1 MPISQG
7 PAQGS
12 VREVLE
18 AHGDDATGY
27 YQALR
32 ALGGERRLFFDPDMQ
47 AWVVTGHALCSR
59 LLASP
64 ALSKSRLRLDTPAV
78 RERLGDLAL
87 GAQGIVERQMSF
99 DESEAAVRSHH
110 RWQRILMV
118 DGRSAF
124 RRALADMAAATFAT
138 FDASAP
144 DFYRMALRPYVSRAV
159 AARLALREAERAA
172 LYPLIY
178 GYADFL
184 DGKAATGSAA
194 GAAASLALLGDYVD
208 AHFDRLR
215 SCDDQP
221 IDDRP
226 RWIADYALT
235 LVAGHES
242 TAFALG
248 TALQRLEDPAA
259 RPGRP
264 SDLRAHL
271 LEALRF
277 DSPIQLIGR
286 VARDDVYLG
295 DGGRI
300 RAGQRV
306 FLHVGAANRD
316 PDRFAAP
323 DRFDPRRR
331 GGGLLA
337 FGLGASR
344 CVGMNL
350 ALVEAEVFL
359 ATALRFLGDRRLC
372 VHASGFEHGL
382 AGRSFGRLVL
392 SL

>member
-7 PAQGS
+7 PTQGS

-27 YQALR
+27 YKALL
-32 ALGGERRLFFDPDMQ
+32 ALGGERGLFFDPDMQ
-47 AWVVTGHALCSR
+47 AWVATGHALCSR

-78 RERLGDLAL
+78 RARLGDLAL
-87 GAQGIVERQMSF
+87 SAQKIVERQMSF
-99 DESEAAVRSHH
+99 DESEAAVRSHD
-110 RWQRILMV
+110 RWQRILTI
-118 DGRSAF
+118 DGRSAY

-159 AARLALREAERAA
+159 ASRLSLREGERAA

-194 GAAASLALLGDYVD
+194 GAAASLALLGDYVS
-208 AHFDRLR
+208 AHLDRL
-215 SCDDQP
+215 SGCDGQP
-221 IDDRP
+221 IDDRE

-248 TALQRLEDPAA
+248 TALQMLEDPAA
-259 RPGRP
+259 RPGRA

-286 VARDDVYLG
+286 VARDDVDLG
-295 DGGRI
+295 SVGRI
-300 RAGQRV
+300 RAGERV

-316 PDRFAAP
+316 PARFAVP

-331 GGGLLA
+331 SGGLLA

-359 ATALRFLGDRRLC
+359 AAALRFLGDRPLC

-382 AGRSFGRLVL
+382 AGRSFGGLAL

>member
-1 MPISQG
+1 MTISFG

-12 VREVLE
+12 VNDVLE
-18 AHGDDATGY
+18 AHGDDVNAY

-32 ALGGERRLFFDPDMQ
+32 RLGGEQGLFYDPDMQ

-87 GAQGIVERQMSF
+87 SAQEIVGRQMSF
-99 DESEAAVRSHH
+99 DESEAAVRSHD
-110 RWQRILMV
+110 RWQRILTI
-118 DGRSAF
+118 DGRSAY
-124 RRALADMAAATFAT
+124 RRALAEMAAATFST
-138 FDASAP
+138 FDVSAP
-144 DFYRMALRPYVSRAV
+144 DFYRLALRPYVSRAV
-159 AARLALREAERAA
+159 AARLALGEAERAA

-194 GAAASLALLGDYVD
+194 GAAASLALLGGYVS

-215 SCDDQP
+215 GCDDQP
-221 IDDRP
+221 IDDRE

-248 TALQRLEDPAA
+248 TALQMLEDPVA
-259 RPGRP
+259 RPGKA
-264 SDLRAHL
+264 SELRAHL
-271 LEALRF
+271 LEALRY

-286 VARDDVYLG
+286 VARDELDLG
-295 DGGRI
+295 AVGRI
-300 RAGQRV
+300 RAGERV

-331 GGGLLA
+331 GGGLLS

-350 ALVEAEVFL
+350 ALVEAEIFL
-359 ATALRFLGDRRLC
+359 GTALRFFGDRRLF

-382 AGRSFGRLVL
+382 AGRSFGGLAL
-392 SL
+392 TL

>member
-1 MPISQG
+1 MPISLG
-7 PAQGS
+7 PTQGS

-18 AHGDDATGY
+18 AHGDDASGY

-47 AWVVTGHALCSR
+47 AWVVTGHALCAR
-59 LLASP
+59 LLASS

-87 GAQGIVERQMSF
+87 SAQEIVGRQMSF
-99 DESEAAVRSHH
+99 DESESAGRSHH
-110 RWQRILMV
+110 RWQRILTI

-138 FDASAP
+138 FDAAAP

-159 AARLALREAERAA
+159 AARLSLREAERAA

-184 DGKAATGSAA
+184 DGKATTGSAA
-194 GAAASLALLGDYVD
+194 GAAASLALLGDYVG

-215 SCDDQP
+215 GCDGQP
-221 IDDRP
+221 IDDRE

-248 TALQRLEDPAA
+248 TALGMLGDPAM
-259 RPGRP
+259 RPGRA

-286 VARDDVYLG
+286 VARDDLDLG
-295 DGGRI
+295 AGGRI
-300 RAGQRV
+300 RAGERV

-316 PDRFAAP
+316 PDRFATP

-359 ATALRFLGDRRLC
+359 AAALRFLGERRLC
-372 VHASGFEHGL
+372 VHASSFEHGL
-382 AGRSFGRLVL
+382 AGRSFGGLAL